1 MSAPTTTPDEGAPE
15 ADDLAPKGTT
25 TDPAPAA
32 PPQPRRSRGRL
43 LLAIAVAL
51 VLLAGAAI
59 VGLQLCEQRELTAAR
74 VDALQ
79 KAIQAA
85 PAVLGYD
92 HRRLDQ
98 DFAAARAHLT
108 PAFAA
113 EYDELSDKTIRPTA
127 TTYKAVVTAQV
138 LASSVEEAGRR
149 SVQVLLFVNQ
159 TTSTTEL
166 PAPRIDQS
174 RVRMRVVR
182 TDGGWRIAAIEP
194 L

>member
-1 MSAPTTTPDEGAPE
+1 MPQDPAPDV
-15 ADDLAPKGTT
+15 T
-25 TDPAPAA
+25 TDPAPAVA
-32 PPQPRRSRGRL
+32 QHGRRSRRWL
-43 LLAIAVAL
+43 LLALAVGLTLL
-51 VLLAGAAI
+51 VGAGT
-59 VGLQLCEQRELTAAR
+59 VGLQLREQRELAAAR
-74 VDALQ
+74 NDALRT
-79 KAIQAA
+79 AIAAA
-85 PAVLGYD
+85 PDILGYD
-92 HRRLDQ
+92 HTRLDQ
-98 DFAAARAHLT
+98 DFAAARQHLT

-138 LASSVEEAGRR
+138 LASSVEEADRR

-174 RVRMRVVR
+174 RVRMRLSKTER
-182 TDGGWRIAAIEP
+182 GWRIAAIEP

>member
-1 MSAPTTTPDEGAPE
+1 MSTPTTPPDGGAPGAAEDLVPE
-15 ADDLAPKGTT
+15 AASDRS
-25 TDPAPAA
+25 PAA
-32 PPQPRRSRGRL
+32 PRQGRRSRGRL
-43 LLAIAVAL
+43 LLALAVGL
-51 VLLAGAAI
+51 VLLAGAGI
-59 VGLQLCEQRELTAAR
+59 VGQQLREQRELTAAR
-74 VDALQ
+74 ADALQ
-79 KAIQAA
+79 KAIDAA

-92 HRRLDQ
+92 HSRLDQ
-98 DFAAARAHLT
+98 DFAAARGHLT
-108 PAFAA
+108 LAFAA
-113 EYDELSDKTIRPTA
+113 EYDELSEKTIRPTA